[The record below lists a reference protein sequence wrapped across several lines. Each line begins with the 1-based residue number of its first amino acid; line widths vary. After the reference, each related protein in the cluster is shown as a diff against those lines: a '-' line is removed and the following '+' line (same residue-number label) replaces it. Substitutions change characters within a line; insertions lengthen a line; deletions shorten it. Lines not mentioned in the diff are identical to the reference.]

1 MFQQGFETLQAGGEG
16 KMGTPRKGYKA
27 EARFHMGCS
36 EQSCPSHQH
45 LLADMDQGSRG
56 MLLRAEEMGLR

>member
-1 MFQQGFETLQAGGEG
+1 MLQAGGEG

-27 EARFHMGCS
+27 EAGFHLGCS

-45 LLADMDQGSRG
+45 LLTDMDQGSRH
-56 MLLRAEEMGLR
+56 MPLRAQEMGLR